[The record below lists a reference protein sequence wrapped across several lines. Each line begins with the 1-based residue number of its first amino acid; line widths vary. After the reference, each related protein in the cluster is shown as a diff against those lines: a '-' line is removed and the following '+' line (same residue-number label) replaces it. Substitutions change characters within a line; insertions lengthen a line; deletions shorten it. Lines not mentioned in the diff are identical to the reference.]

1 MKLTLIFFLVGIT
14 ILSAQADSVIW
25 KHYGRGGIVIAD
37 TSSGGLGYYRI
48 NRRSETVF
56 RDLRFF
62 AFGLKND
69 AFIYIRYKSSDKYK
83 THSKFYRYTTTSYRK
98 NTRAGVDLQY
108 HFNQGFGVFLKE
120 YKNGLMNL
128 KKYSSGLVNLEIGH
142 AYDMSNYLN
151 ETRKTSYVKTAVFW
165 DHDGSAFST
174 KLELEHFRQISEINV
189 NNLSRNQYVFELIIP
204 LKNSVSLN
212 MIYELE
218 NYLEN
223 KRGNVSSI
231 TFSVGKKGNLKGSA
245 IYKYFMDNSL
255 RILK

>member
-1 MKLTLIFFLVGIT
+1 MKLALALSLVGIT
-14 ILSAQADSVIW
+14 ILSAQADSVVW

-98 NTRAGVDLQY
+98 NTRAGVALQY
-108 HFNQGFGVFLKE
+108 HFNQGFGIFLKE
-120 YKNGLMNL
+120 YKNGLL
-128 KKYSSGLVNLEIGH
+128 NLEVGH

-151 ETRKTSYVKTAVFW
+151 EKRKTSYVKTAVFW

-189 NNLSRNQYVFELIIP
+189 NNLSRNQYMFELIIP

-212 MIYELE
+212 MIYEME

-255 RILK
+255 RIFK

>member
-14 ILSAQADSVIW
+14 ILSAQADSVVW
-25 KHYGRGGIVIAD
+25 KHYARGGIVIAD
-37 TSSGGLGYYRI
+37 STSGGLGYYRI

-56 RDLRFF
+56 RDLRLF
-62 AFGLKND
+62 AYGLKKD
-69 AFIYIRYKSSDKYK
+69 AFIDLRYKSSDKYK
-83 THSKFYRYTTTSYRK
+83 THPKFYRYTTTSYRK
-98 NTRAGVDLQY
+98 NTRAGVNLRY
-108 HFNQGFGVFLKE
+108 HFNQGFGMFLKE

-128 KKYSSGLVNLEIGH
+128 KKYSSGLINIEIGH
-142 AYDMSNYLN
+142 AFDMSNYLN
-151 ETRKTSYVKTAVFW
+151 ETRKTSYVKTAFFW
-165 DHDGSAFST
+165 DHDGSGFST

-189 NNLSRNQYVFELIIP
+189 NNLSRNQYMFVLIIP

-212 MIYELE
+212 MIYEME

-231 TFSVGKKGNLKGSA
+231 IFSVGKKGNLTGNK
-245 IYKYFMDNSL
+245 IYKFFMDKSL

>member
-14 ILSAQADSVIW
+14 ILSAQADSVVW
-25 KHYGRGGIVIAD
+25 KHYARGGIVIAD
-37 TSSGGLGYYRI
+37 STSGGLGYYRI
-48 NRRSETVF
+48 NRRSENIF
-56 RDLRFF
+56 RDLRLF
-62 AFGLKND
+62 AYGLKKD
-69 AFIYIRYKSSDKYK
+69 AFIYLRYKSSDKYE
-83 THSKFYRYTTTSYRK
+83 THPKFYRYTTTSYRK

-108 HFNQGFGVFLKE
+108 HFNQGLGMFVKK
-120 YKNGLMNL
+120 YKSGLM
-128 KKYSSGLVNLEIGH
+128 NLEIGH
-142 AYDMSNYLN
+142 AFDMSNYLN
-151 ETRKTSYVKTAVFW
+151 ETRKTSYVKTAFFW
-165 DHDGSAFST
+165 DHDGSGFST

-189 NNLSRNQYVFELIIP
+189 NNLSRNQYMFVLIIP

-212 MIYELE
+212 MIYEME